1 MKKKVGNSMG
11 QEEKYMDE
19 YIKEISEKIE
29 DKKEYYAKISDKI
42 WEYAEPR
49 FQEYKSSELLQQ
61 TLKKEGFSIK
71 SNLAGE
77 ETAFIA
83 EYGSGKPVIGF
94 LGEFDALPGLSQKA
108 DTTERIP
115 EEKTSDSKYESVP
128 EREKKQNPD
137 SGHTDNC
144 GHGCGHQLIGTGTL
158 ASVIA
163 LKDFMKEHN
172 LKGTIRY
179 YGCPA
184 EENAGGKAFLVRDGY
199 FDDCDLALCWHPEQ
213 GRRACYGST
222 KANFRVF
229 FTFHG
234 TPAHASMCPE
244 LGRSALDAVELMDVG
259 VNYMREHMIDEAR
272 IHYAITDTGGDAP
285 NVVQSRAQVLY
296 AIRAPKITQVKELY
310 NRVCNIAKGAALM
323 TETTVE
329 IRQVAAYSNLISSK
343 ILADHMN
350 TYLEKLG
357 PIPYTEQEYAY
368 AQKFQ
373 QSLGSG
379 QKPTSYNCP
388 GLLWSQS
395 TGSNENPNLRTNR
408 LSKSVQR
415 PQILHRCRR
424 RKLDRSNRPPQHPH
438 IRRRNRSPLLAGSSP
453 GQILNSSQR
462 NALRRQ
468 NHGSHCPGFFTKS
481 RTGKSSQKRTD
492 RNSKRRNISQSITE
506 RPETRD
512 MVKVTFCQFP
522 ARSHLS
528 PGVNLT
534 SLSNS

>member
-1 MKKKVGNSMG
+1 MEQKDNHVD
-11 QEEKYMDE
+11 KYMDE
-19 YIKEISEKIE
+19 YIREISKKI
-29 DKKEYYAKISDKI
+29 DSKREYYAGISNKI
-42 WEYAEPR
+42 WEFAEPR

-61 TLKKEGFSIK
+61 SLKEEGFFIR

-83 EYGSGKPVIGF
+83 EYDSGKPVIGF

-108 DTTERIP
+108 DVTERIP
-115 EEKTSDSKYESVP
+115 EAAHAND
-128 EREKKQNPD
+128 
-137 SGHTDNC
+137 C

-199 FDDCDLALCWHPEQ
+199 FNDCDLALCWHPEQ

-234 TPAHASMCPE
+234 IPAHASMCPE

-329 IRQVAAYSNLISSK
+329 IRQIAAYSNLISSK

-350 TYLEKLG
+350 AYLEKLG

-373 QSLGSG
+373 QALSDQDKKQLPTIARDYFGSKAAEAMKTPIFEPIAYQNLYSDLKYSTDVG
-379 QKPTSYNCP
+379 DVSWIVPTVHLNIPTFAAGTALHSWQAVAQGRSTIAHKGMLYAAKIMALTAIDFLQNPELADEARKELTETLNGETYPNPLPEDLKPEI
-388 GLLWSQS
+388 W
-395 TGSNENPNLRTNR
+395 
-408 LSKSVQR
+408 
-415 PQILHRCRR
+415 
-424 RKLDRSNRPPQHPH
+424 
-438 IRRRNRSPLLAGSSP
+438 
-453 GQILNSSQR
+453 
-462 NALRRQ
+462 
-468 NHGSHCPGFFTKS
+468 
-481 RTGKSSQKRTD
+481 
-492 RNSKRRNISQSITE
+492 
-506 RPETRD
+506 
-512 MVKVTFCQFP
+512 
-522 ARSHLS
+522 
-528 PGVNLT
+528 
-534 SLSNS
+534 

>member
-1 MKKKVGNSMG
+1 MN
-11 QEEKYMDE
+11 QEDRYTNE
-19 YIKEISEKIE
+19 YIKEISGEI
-29 DKKEYYAKISDKI
+29 DGRKEYYAEISNKI
-42 WEYAEPR
+42 WEFAEPR
-49 FQEYKSSELLQQ
+49 FQEYKSSELLQHA
-61 TLKKEGFSIK
+61 LKKEGFSVK

-83 EYGSGKPVIGF
+83 EYGSGKPVIGL

-108 DTTERIP
+108 DVIERIQV
-115 EEKTSDSKYESVP
+115 EHSSGSGKSESQ
-128 EREKKQNPD
+128 ESEANNAHKKPD
-137 SGHTDNC
+137 NNDNMQACVNNC

-158 ASVIA
+158 ASAIA
-163 LKDFMKEHN
+163 LKNFMQKHN

-199 FDDCDLALCWHPEQ
+199 FNDCDLALCWHPEQ

-310 NRVCNIAKGAALM
+310 NRVCNIARGAALM

-350 TYLEKLG
+350 AYLEKLG
-357 PIPYTEQEYAY
+357 PITYTEEEYAY

-373 QSLGSG
+373 QSLSDQDKNQLPTIARDYFGPKAAEVMK
-379 QKPTSYNCP
+379 KPIFEPMAYQNLYSDLKY
-388 GLLWSQS
+388 S
-395 TGSNENPNLRTNR
+395 TDVGDVSWLVPTVHLNIPTFAAGTA
-408 LSKSVQR
+408 
-415 PQILHRCRR
+415 LH
-424 RKLDRSNRPPQHPH
+424 SWQ
-438 IRRRNRSPLLAGSSP
+438 AAA
-453 GQILNSSQR
+453 Q
-462 NALRRQ
+462 
-468 NHGSHCPGFFTKS
+468 
-481 RTGKSSQKRTD
+481 GKSSIAQKGMLYAAKIMALTAIDFLQKPELVNKAREEL
-492 RNSKRRNISQSITE
+492 TE
-506 RPETRD
+506 TLNGETYPDPLPKDLKPEIW
-512 MVKVTFCQFP
+512 
-522 ARSHLS
+522 
-528 PGVNLT
+528 
-534 SLSNS
+534 

>member
-128 EREKKQNPD
+128 EREKKQNPG

-199 FDDCDLALCWHPEQ
+199 FNDCDLALCWHPEQ

-373 QSLGSG
+373 QSLSD
-379 QKPTSYNCP
+379 QDKNQLPTIARDYFGPKAPEAMKTPIFEPIACQNLYSDLKYSTDVGDVSWQVP
-388 GLLWSQS
+388 TGLIGVTTEAAGCALHTW
-395 TGSNENPNLRTNR
+395 
-408 LSKSVQR
+408 
-415 PQILHRCRR
+415 QIVAQG
-424 RKLDRSNRPPQHPH
+424 K
-438 IRRRNRSPLLAGSSP
+438 SPLAHKGMHYAARILFAAAKKLYESP
-453 GQILNSSQR
+453 ER
-462 NALRRQ
+462 CALIQDDYQHVIGHRTYQ
-468 NHGSHCPGFFTKS
+468 SMLPDSVKPGDF
-481 RTGKSSQKRTD
+481 
-492 RNSKRRNISQSITE
+492 
-506 RPETRD
+506 
-512 MVKVTFCQFP
+512 
-522 ARSHLS
+522 
-528 PGVNLT
+528 
-534 SLSNS
+534 